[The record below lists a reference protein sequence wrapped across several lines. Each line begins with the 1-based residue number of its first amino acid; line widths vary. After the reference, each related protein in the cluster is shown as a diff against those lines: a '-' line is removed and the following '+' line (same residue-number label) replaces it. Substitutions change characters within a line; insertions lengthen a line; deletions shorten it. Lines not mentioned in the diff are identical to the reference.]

1 LRKIIIIFFIL
12 FLAIPSYSR
21 EINWKRYWSEYS
33 KYSTSIQKWSNHYG
47 LDTNIVKAII
57 SWESNWTPKA
67 KSTPKSCR
75 GLMQV
80 NGGSFNP
87 DKNIKQG
94 CSILAKNLK
103 IFHYDYYKALI
114 GYNAGTGKAR
124 GIIKSGK
131 RWNYSVQ
138 ILRIAY
144 TLSKLD
150 PKLIALYQNKRG
162 LI

>member
-1 LRKIIIIFFIL
+1 MKKIIFFLTFFVLTI
-12 FLAIPSYSR
+12 FVNAR

-47 LDTNIVKAII
+47 LDTNIVKALI
-57 SWESNWTPKA
+57 SWESGWTPKA
-67 KSTPKSCR
+67 KGIPKSCR

-80 NGGSFNP
+80 NGGSLDP
-87 DKNIKQG
+87 EKNIKQG
-94 CSILAKNLK
+94 CSILKRNLI
-103 IFHYDYYKALI
+103 IFGYDYYKALV
-114 GYNAGTGKAR
+114 GYNAGSGKA
-124 GIIKSGK
+124 KSILKSKK
-131 RWNYSVQ
+131 RWNYSTQ

-150 PKLIALYQNKRG
+150 HKLISLYQNKRG